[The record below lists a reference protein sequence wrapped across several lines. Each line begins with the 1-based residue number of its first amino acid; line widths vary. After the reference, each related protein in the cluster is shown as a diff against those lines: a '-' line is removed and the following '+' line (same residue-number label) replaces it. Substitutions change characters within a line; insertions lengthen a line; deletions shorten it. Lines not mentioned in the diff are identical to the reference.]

1 LISLDGA
8 ALRHNVQ
15 TWKQRTGAAV
25 RAVVKADGYNFGL
38 ERLVRELDG
47 TADGFIVSDAD
58 ELQRLRAITRAPAAT
73 LQELGVEQALRVGL
87 LGGIANVAS
96 LDSLAALAARSDAAR
111 LTVRVGL
118 RLAAGWSG
126 IECDDARSYAQMLVT
141 SGMGVE
147 LWTQLT
153 NPATEKTDRERFARF
168 VAMFRQLGARID
180 GEDIESTYPAA
191 NGTIHGTSVRI
202 GVGLF
207 GAGSAKGVT
216 GLRCAIAVSAPVVE
230 TLGSD
235 GGLRASYG
243 ERALPLDQRQYFA
256 QLLGL
261 HHRLA
266 MPVIVHEA
274 HGMADVACR
283 HVGQRMRPIFE
294 HGLVD
299 GLRLMQMFT
308 PVTRD
313 ARKKNVMMA
322 ALDHVDGIDLHIAQ
336 MFHGPERRV
345 RVVTERNACVEA
357 LRAQPHAT
365 RLLLCQSYGI
375 SG

>member
-243 ERALPLDQRQYFA
+243 ERALPLGTYVTVVRCGYSDGFPRVTGAYRQILSVGMQNTIVLGRAEGDRFALLGIDDDLDELASAAGVLPHQIVTGLGWEFQRQ
-256 QLLGL
+256 QK
-261 HHRLA
+261 
-266 MPVIVHEA
+266 
-274 HGMADVACR
+274 D
-283 HVGQRMRPIFE
+283 
-294 HGLVD
+294 
-299 GLRLMQMFT
+299 
-308 PVTRD
+308 
-313 ARKKNVMMA
+313 
-322 ALDHVDGIDLHIAQ
+322 
-336 MFHGPERRV
+336 
-345 RVVTERNACVEA
+345 
-357 LRAQPHAT
+357 
-365 RLLLCQSYGI
+365 
-375 SG
+375 